1 MRVDILSL
9 LPGMFGDVFDHG
21 IVRRARQAGLLQIE
35 THALTDWTEGR
46 FQRADDAPYGGGPGM
61 VMRVEPLVEAVEAI
75 SGLGAPKPLVVL
87 LSPRGRQLDQ
97 SVVAELAREPR
108 LLLVAGRYE
117 GVDERFAA
125 LSGAE
130 ELSVGDYVLSGG
142 EIPAMIVVDA
152 VTRLIPGAVGDSE
165 SVVQESFA
173 SGLLEHA
180 QYTRPPVFRGR
191 EVAAGSPLGEPRGRS
206 ALPAR
211 GVGRGDQEPAA
222 RPVLDVC
229 RTGRGGLES
238 ESRYEGETV
247 MSVSEQ
253 EAVEAPEE
261 TALAVSVDA
270 DVEPGADAGQIG
282 GRDHSGTGGRRPE
295 GGPPGSPIPAMRCGC
310 TRPSGRETGNASR
323 SSRGS

>member
-35 THALTDWTEGR
+35 MHALTDWTEGR

-75 SGLGAPKPLVVL
+75 RGLDAAKPRVVL

-142 EIPAMIVVDA
+142 EIPAMVVVDA

-165 SVVQESFA
+165 SVVRESFA

-191 EVAAGSPLGEPRGRS
+191 EVPPVLLSGNHEAVRRYRLEESVEVTRNRRPDLFSTFA
-206 ALPAR
+206 
-211 GVGRGDQEPAA
+211 GRGA
-222 RPVLDVC
+222 
-229 RTGRGGLES
+229 
-238 ESRYEGETV
+238 
-247 MSVSEQ
+247 
-253 EAVEAPEE
+253 
-261 TALAVSVDA
+261 TASKPN
-270 DVEPGADAGQIG
+270 PG
-282 GRDHSGTGGRRPE
+282 TKE
-295 GGPPGSPIPAMRCGC
+295 K
-310 TRPSGRETGNASR
+310 PS
-323 SSRGS
+323 